1 MKILILMLSFLSFG
15 VALADPIIKVSLYV
29 ETYQDT
35 PKLKQKIMKA
45 CRSELEAIDN
55 IELTDCDCNAD
66 YMIRIDALAN
76 VKGLGRKFYVISMI
90 LATPDIS
97 RDGIKSAA
105 YPTFV
110 DRSLGVTDSL
120 AEYCHIEI
128 GRFNRDSMQ
137 FFSRLELELKK
148 PESSESTDCECGRIS
163 NLTQM
168 LSNQRMQF
176 APAAPDRPA
185 AGR

>member
-1 MKILILMLSFLSFG
+1 MKIVILALSLSMFNA
-15 VALADPIIKVSLYV
+15 ALADPVIKVSLYV

-45 CRSELEAIDN
+45 CRSELETIDN

-76 VKGLGRKFYVISMI
+76 VKGLDRKFYVISMI
-90 LATPDIS
+90 LAAPDIS
-97 RDGIKSAA
+97 RDGMKSAV
-105 YPTFV
+105 YPTFI

-137 FFSRLELELKK
+137 FFSRLELELEVL
-148 PESSESTDCECGRIS
+148 ESSEDTDCEC
-163 NLTQM
+163 
-168 LSNQRMQF
+168 
-176 APAAPDRPA
+176 AASS
-185 AGR
+185 